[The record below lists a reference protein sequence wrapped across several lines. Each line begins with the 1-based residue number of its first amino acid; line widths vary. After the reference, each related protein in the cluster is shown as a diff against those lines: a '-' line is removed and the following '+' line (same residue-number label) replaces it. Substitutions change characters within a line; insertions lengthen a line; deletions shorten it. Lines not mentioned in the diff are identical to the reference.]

1 MANHLKEI
9 QAQRLEE
16 LKLTLDKE
24 ELQQYY
30 NTHTYKETADFYR
43 INYGCSIKNLRLLY
57 NYFGITRKG
66 RGDNL
71 SNDREKI
78 KQGMLDKYGVD
89 NPQKSKEIRERTKC
103 TNLER
108 YGVKNVFQSAEFQIK
123 QKQTCI
129 ERYGVENVF
138 QAESVKNTI
147 KQTCTERYGV
157 GHISKCPEIIE
168 KAKQTKLQRYGDP
181 GYHNYEQMKQTNL
194 EKYGKENFSNPDK
207 LKQTCLKRYGV
218 DNPAKHRKFHV
229 KMAETR
235 ANAIARDGTKFDSN
249 WEVLV
254 YEYAKQK
261 GYHIE
266 TQIPVQYN
274 DKQVTFI
281 DFKINNQ
288 LYEVKGTHLLSNCWE
303 AEGITIDKKLECYKE
318 NNVIIITDTSKIN
331 EAKLGLKYIDIY
343 NLNF

>member
-9 QAQRLEE
+9 QAQKFKD
-16 LKLTLDKE
+16 LKITLNKE

-30 NTHTYKETADFYR
+30 NSHTYKETKDYYR
-43 INYGCSIKNLRLLY
+43 ITYGCSNANLKLLLE
-57 NYFGITRKG
+57 YFNIVRKG
-66 RGDNL
+66 RGYNL
-71 SNDREKI
+71 SDTTAKRAA
-78 KQGMLDKYGVD
+78 MLAKYGVD
-89 NPQKSKEIRERTKC
+89 SPQKSKEIRERTEQ
-103 TNLER
+103 TNIER

-123 QKQTCI
+123 QKQTCK

-157 GHISKCPEIIE
+157 DHISKCPEIIE
-168 KAKQTKLQRYGDP
+168 KTKQTKLLRYGDA

-194 EKYGKENFSNPDK
+194 KKYGTELYRNSKK
-207 LKQTCLKRYGV
+207 AKQTCLEKYGV
-218 DNPAKHRKFHV
+218 DNPAKLREVHI

-235 ANAIARDGTKFDSN
+235 ANAIACDGTKFDSN